1 MIRAV
6 IETLTLKMLRDRSA
20 LVLTFVLPVV
30 FFSVFAA
37 IYGKRVETHVAFYAA
52 GIGVMFLLIHAA
64 ASGGSLLEEAEA
76 GTLDRLLTTRMTMTE
91 LLTGKLL
98 FLTLVAAAQLV
109 VMFVWGALF
118 FGLQLRGHVA
128 GFLVMTAVTALAC
141 SAFGLLLSALV
152 RTRAQLGATANLI
165 ALTMSAIGGSFYPR
179 PLMPPLIQKIGLL
192 TINAWALDG
201 FLKVFWKNL
210 PVTAL
215 LPQVAVLAV
224 FTAIIF
230 ATALRFARRWDR
242 A

>member
-6 IETLTLKMLRDRSA
+6 IETLTTKLLRDRSA
-20 LVLTFVLPVV
+20 LVLTFVLPIV
-30 FFSVFAA
+30 FFSVFAGV
-37 IYGKRVETHVAFYAA
+37 YGKRIEKDVAFYAA
-52 GIGVMFLLIHAA
+52 GIGVMFLLIHAT

-76 GTLDRLLTTRMTMTE
+76 GTLDRLLATRMTLRQ

-98 FLTLVAAAQLV
+98 FLTIVATAQLTI
-109 VMFVWGALF
+109 MFLWGAIF
-118 FGLQLRGHVA
+118 FGLNLRDHVP
-128 GFLVMTAVTALAC
+128 GFIVMTIVTAFAS
-141 SAFGLLLSALV
+141 SAFGLLLSSIV
-152 RTRAQLGATANLI
+152 RTRAQLGATSNLV

-179 PLMPPLIQKIGLL
+179 PLMPPFIQKIGLL

-210 PVTAL
+210 PVATL
-215 LPQVAVLAV
+215 WPQVLVLAV

-230 ATALRFARRWDR
+230 ALALRFARRWER